1 MTGSVQHRH
10 VGNNTTIEQEEE
22 NPTAYRGITHENSHL
37 YTHKCNVHS
46 HVYTRQC
53 CCELTAAAAP
63 SARPS
68 LDVFPY
74 FFPKANATIE
84 EEEKETSESRLRVKR
99 NIYRCCIHWR
109 GQSVNEFWPKKKT
122 ADAHDHEMG
131 IVSTFSRYLFV
142 YIFNSA
148 LEMILADRK
157 VYQVHCHHP
166 G

>member
-1 MTGSVQHRH
+1 MNVNHTDSRLDCPSRNRSNMRVLKCNKPPICPNIFVFLFFKILFMTGSVQHRH

-53 CCELTAAAAP
+53 CFELTAAAAP

-99 NIYRCCIHWR
+99 NIYRCCIH
-109 GQSVNEFWPKKKT
+109 
-122 ADAHDHEMG
+122 
-131 IVSTFSRYLFV
+131 
-142 YIFNSA
+142 
-148 LEMILADRK
+148 
-157 VYQVHCHHP
+157 
-166 G
+166 